1 MPELPKVKSFLF
13 LCNILRK
20 KCVMKLVFLADKHQ
34 SFLQVDFNTL
44 DIKVPYKVM
53 LSLLICM
60 IKQSIQNN
68 KFAISLQYLKKKLG
82 MEFIRVKHQS
92 FCKLVLLFLMEVVR
106 HVQSTQ
112 KRNLVIFLQFFK
124 KKVSLLL
131 LCSFVMQNIQIFYG
145 APVMFVLTCYSSNL
159 TSQN

>member
-1 MPELPKVKSFLF
+1 MQYL
-13 LCNILRK
+13 K
-20 KCVMKLVFLADKHQ
+20 KEVRDDKHQ

-53 LSLLICM
+53 LSLLIRM

-68 KFAISLQYLKKKLG
+68 KFAISVQYLKKKLG

-124 KKVSLLL
+124 KKSVATTFVFFCDAKHSDILWGSSHVRSYLLFIKPDKPKLEQLILNSPVS
-131 LCSFVMQNIQIFYG
+131 
-145 APVMFVLTCYSSNL
+145 
-159 TSQN
+159 

>member
-1 MPELPKVKSFLF
+1 
-13 LCNILRK
+13 
-20 KCVMKLVFLADKHQ
+20 MKLVFLADKHQ

-53 LSLLICM
+53 LSLLIGM

-68 KFAISLQYLKKKLG
+68 KFAISLQYLKNKLG
-82 MEFIRVKHQS
+82 MEFIRVKHQN

-124 KKVSLLL
+124 KKVSQLL
-131 LCSFVMQNIQIFYG
+131 LCSFLMQNIQIFYG
-145 APVMFVLTCYSSNL
+145 GPVMFIVTCYSSNL
-159 TSQN
+159 ASQN